1 MAVKDTRSRFPARP
15 LSPPPAN
22 DYCIYQ
28 SVSYAVGTTSITA
41 NYACPNCTCS
51 RLPGAAGA
59 SCECEPGPRCSVDV
73 AGKPVGSACTGRQSL
88 CVVNRVKKANNLGAC
103 AHPALSAGQ
112 CVSAGHGW
120 GPIFYSSGVASG
132 AIKAGD
138 MCQRCACN
146 KGQFSNCRRIKGCK
160 MCVPEEGAGEVAAQ
174 CAACCKG
181 AQGDAN
187 VKACL
192 AACGRVTL

>member
-1 MAVKDTRSRFPARP
+1 MTVKLTRSRFPARP

-41 NYACPNCTCS
+41 SYACPNCTCS
-51 RLPGAAGA
+51 RLSGAAGA
-59 SCECEPGPRCSVDV
+59 SCECEPGPRCRVDV
-73 AGKPVGSACTGRQSL
+73 AGKPVKKVNVGTCT
-88 CVVNRVKKANNLGAC
+88 
-103 AHPALSAGQ
+103 HPAMSAGQ
-112 CVSAGHGW
+112 CVSAGPGW

-132 AIKAGD
+132 AIRAGN
-138 MCQRCACN
+138 MCQRCACT

-160 MCVPEEGAGEVAAQ
+160 MCVPKKGAGEVTAQ
-174 CAACCKG
+174 CVACCKG